1 MNTDELESLF
11 EKHSGEYL
19 KFAKVQN
26 KRSNR
31 ADLHAFMLLDSL
43 VSGTQHIISHSEH
56 DEFWLSVGPEELAQ
70 VITEEQVI
78 ELIRCGVRFDGEC
91 FKMFS

>member
-1 MNTDELESLF
+1 MTTETLESLF

-43 VSGTQHIISHSEH
+43 VSGKEDIVSSSHH
-56 DEFWLSVGPEELAQ
+56 DYFWLSINIHDLAQ